1 MPFTPTISPDADAT
15 ELRGH
20 LADAARYLVELRA
33 RPAEDRS
40 DSDVADARSAVD
52 FIHEMDAVLN
62 ALERSAE
69 PAEPES
75 RGPSAAFADLSG
87 VDRRSAGHAF
97 VESEG
102 YQEWRSNH
110 HRGEIPLDR
119 EIRLLLTSG
128 DEDEV
133 GSGAGLLRPVGQ
145 PILPTPRQQR
155 LFIRDVLTVQGTG
168 LANIP
173 YIREVSPLAWE
184 GGASAVAEGSAKPEV
199 TMQWTDDEA
208 PVRKIAAWIPASTE
222 ILEDAPTLRGYID
235 TRLAYMLALREE
247 QELING
253 PGTAPRIK
261 GILSFSDVQTQ
272 AAVSGDLP
280 ATVGMAIGKVENVD
294 GGANFVAV
302 NPITYWT
309 AVTKRHAASFDASGN
324 GPAPSAVPNITWGL
338 APIRTRSMA
347 ADKALVGD
355 GMGATI
361 FDRRQ
366 TTIRLGDQ
374 HGEYFTHNKVAVLA
388 EKRLALAVFRPDFFV
403 DTTVPTS

>member
-20 LADAARYLVELRA
+20 LADASRYLLELRS
-33 RPAEDRS
+33 RPERS
-40 DSDVADARSAVD
+40 DTDAADARSAID
-52 FIHEMDAVLN
+52 FIHEMDAVLS
-62 ALERSAE
+62 AMERSAE
-69 PAEPES
+69 PTQPGS
-75 RGPSAAFADLSG
+75 RGPSAAFDPTQG
-87 VDRRSAGHAF
+87 PDMRSAGQAF
-97 VESEG
+97 VESDA
-102 YQEWRSNH
+102 YREWREGNRH
-110 HRGEIPLDR
+110 NGPIELDR

-128 DEDEV
+128 DEDQV

-145 PILPTPRQQR
+145 PIHPTPRQQR

-173 YIREVSPLAWE
+173 YIREVSPQAWE

-222 ILEDAPTLRGYID
+222 ILDDAPTLRGYID

-247 QELING
+247 QELISG
-253 PGTAPRIK
+253 PGSAPRIK
-261 GILSFSDVQTQ
+261 GILQFADVQTQ

-280 ATVGMAIGKVENVD
+280 ATVGQAIGKVENVD

-302 NPITYWT
+302 NPITFWT
-309 AVTKRHAASFDASGN
+309 AVTKRHSDQFDGSGT
-324 GPAPSAVPNITWGL
+324 GPAPSNVPNITWGL

-347 ADKALVGD
+347 ANKALVGD
-355 GMGATI
+355 GMGATV

>member
-1 MPFTPTISPDADAT
+1 MPFTPTITPEADAT
-15 ELRGH
+15 EIRGH
-20 LADAARYLVELRA
+20 LADAGRYLVEV
-33 RPAEDRS
+33 RS
-40 DSDVADARSAVD
+40 RSERTDADAADARSAID
-52 FIHEMDAVLN
+52 FIHEMDAVLT
-62 ALERSAE
+62 AIERSAE
-69 PAEPES
+69 PVEEP
-75 RGPSAAFADLSG
+75 RGPSAAFGELEGFDF
-87 VDRRSAGHAF
+87 RSAGQAF
-97 VESEG
+97 VESDA
-102 YQEWRSNH
+102 YREWREGGRHN
-110 HRGEIPLDR
+110 GPIEIDR

-128 DEDEV
+128 DEDAV

-173 YIREVSPLAWE
+173 YIRETSPLAYE

-199 TMQWTDDEA
+199 SMFWADDEA

-222 ILEDAPTLRGYID
+222 ILDDAPTLRGYID

-247 QELING
+247 HEVISG

-261 GILSFSDVQTQ
+261 GILSFADVQTQ

-280 ATVGMAIGKVENVD
+280 ATVGQAIGKVENVD

-302 NPITYWT
+302 NPITFWT
-309 AVTKRHAASFDASGN
+309 AVTKRYTDQFDGAGN
-324 GPAPSAVPNITWGL
+324 GSAPSSVPNITWGL
-338 APIRTRSMA
+338 TPIRTRTMA
-347 ADKALVGD
+347 SNKALVGD

-374 HGEYFTHNKVAVLA
+374 HGEYFTNNKVAVLA